1 VAQQRL
7 LEDDLRKVSTASA
20 GAGTSLRLTGLPSS
34 TNNQNIISE
43 TDEEYT
49 FPANSVKAHK
59 DNVITVVQDN
69 MGLDESEREL

>member
-7 LEDDLRKVSTASA
+7 LEDDLRKVRTASA
-20 GAGTSLRLTGLPSS
+20 GTDTSLRLTGLPSS
-34 TNNQNIISE
+34 TNNQNIVSE
-43 TDEEYT
+43 TGEEYT

>member
-1 VAQQRL
+1 
-7 LEDDLRKVSTASA
+7 
-20 GAGTSLRLTGLPSS
+20 LRLTGLPSS